1 MIILTGVIV
10 LLLTNNF
17 IFHKQNEN
25 MKLNTKERIQKLVFE
40 TLMILAVI
48 FVFEKFT
55 KVNLLISLLTI
66 MVFSYLTHNSIYMN
80 AIGIRQ
86 ENFALVSSMVH
97 RNDTPQFYEFD
108 KLYSKEIKTLDDDG
122 FIEVEPASDSPKAP
136 KAHYF
141 NNTPE
146 ETLNTKYFNIVEE
159 EEEQKDSF
167 DFNDITDIARDTDIF
182 KYELSSW
189 QRLKNIVSNY
199 VF

>member
-25 MKLNTKERIQKLVFE
+25 MKLNTKRNPELVFE

-66 MVFSYLTHNSIYMN
+66 MVFSYLTRNSIYIN
-80 AIGIRQ
+80 AR
-86 ENFALVSSMVH
+86 EYDKKTLLWFHRVH

-108 KLYSKEIKTLDDDG
+108 QLYSKEIKTLDDDG

-146 ETLNTKYFNIVEE
+146 ETLNTPNIL
-159 EEEQKDSF
+159 
-167 DFNDITDIARDTDIF
+167 I
-182 KYELSSW
+182 L
-189 QRLKNIVSNY
+189 
-199 VF
+199 